1 MSSSSS
7 SSSCGSSSNSS
18 LVVVVVVVVVV
29 LVVVVVVIL
38 ANMQTIISIFVNAA
52 KQIYKFQWPFKHSY
66 YDLSKNKVM
75 TE

>member
-1 MSSSSS
+1 MSSSSSS

-18 LVVVVVVVVVV
+18 LVVVVVVV
-29 LVVVVVVIL
+29 LVVVVIL